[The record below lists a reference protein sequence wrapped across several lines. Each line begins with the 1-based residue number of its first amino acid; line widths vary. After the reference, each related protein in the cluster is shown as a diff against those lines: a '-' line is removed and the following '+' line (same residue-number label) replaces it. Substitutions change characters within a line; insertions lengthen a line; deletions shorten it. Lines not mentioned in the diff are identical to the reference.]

1 MSQNYALF
9 LNKSVSCEWSLS
21 FTSHNSVENFKAT
34 THKFFAWE
42 LALPNRNFSNERV
55 SASEIIS
62 ITQKSITAATKA
74 RSKFAAITIQ
84 CSWSVLRQKS
94 TFKPQEDV
102 VIASGQDVLQPWN
115 VNLTEILLC
124 GRWKH
129 RSSRAPCLSALR
141 TDSEVWP
148 KPIPASNP
156 QKYQPLVFTR
166 QYLFPAFI
174 SALEKISRAI
184 SLDDFG
190 HHSYCYEEC
199 SPIFWKAE
207 ICRGSQYVQPVTIRT
222 SAIFWIFAKKTSWLT
237 RIRLSSSREGEAPI
251 CVESGSWT
259 P

>member
-9 LNKSVSCEWSLS
+9 LIKSVCCEWSLS

-207 ICRGSQYVQPVTIRT
+207 ICRGPQYVQPVTIRT

-237 RIRLSSSREGEAPI
+237 RIRLSSSRKGESPI
-251 CVESGSWT
+251 CVESSSWT